1 MTARVPEDAPPGP
14 LTVFVGDGNAAT
26 AYDLSLYPPDPHSLD
41 QVLDFLAR
49 VRPPEHAQPAGL
61 PLARPAPWSTA
72 SRWRRCR
79 RRRAALLRD
88 RGPGDGT
95 PDLGY
100 LRLQVGVGRAAGPG
114 RGLRAPQSRSA
125 SEDLVTR
132 PRSRAWR
139 YSAARACAFVAGR
152 RGRGLR

>member
-1 MTARVPEDAPPGP
+1 PRRVVMTARVPDDAPPGP

-49 VRPPEHAQPAGL
+49 VRPPNSLNLLAYRTAAGAVVNGE
-61 PLARPAPWSTA
+61 PLAALPPT
-72 SRWRRCR
+72 
-79 RRRAALLRD
+79 RAALLKD

-100 LRLQVGVGRAAGPG
+100 LRPQAEAIEQHDPPH
-114 RGLRAPQSRSA
+114 GL
-125 SEDLVTR
+125 
-132 PRSRAWR
+132 
-139 YSAARACAFVAGR
+139 AR
-152 RGRGLR
+152 